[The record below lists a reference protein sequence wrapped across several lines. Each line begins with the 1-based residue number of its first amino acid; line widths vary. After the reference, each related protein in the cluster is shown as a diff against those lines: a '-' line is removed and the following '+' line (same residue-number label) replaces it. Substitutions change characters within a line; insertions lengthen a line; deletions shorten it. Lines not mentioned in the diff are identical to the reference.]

1 VQPWR
6 LPRQRFD
13 QAWMAM
19 SETDSRVGAHH
30 VDIATTIFVPDMD
43 TLAAHN
49 SNGQRLVIRRA
60 ITGFEATQFAHC
72 SLFNCAVWSAGL
84 DTDCIRR
91 SWFRCRAN
99 RSRRRLASPAA
110 TE

>member
-1 VQPWR
+1 
-6 LPRQRFD
+6 
-13 QAWMAM
+13 MAM

-43 TLAAHN
+43 TLAAHK

-72 SLFNCAVWSAGL
+72 GLSSLTV
-84 DTDCIRR
+84 
-91 SWFRCRAN
+91 
-99 RSRRRLASPAA
+99 AA
-110 TE
+110 IKR